1 MDARNIGLRNI
12 EVADTKICSIDGNNG
27 KLIYRGYDILDLVNH
42 STFEETSYLLLLG
55 ELPRNGQLS
64 DFSRRLREARCL
76 PQELLASMD
85 NRLRTARPMDV
96 LQSIVCELAD
106 YDPDLDDDTKEAN
119 INRAINL
126 ISKIPTIVAA
136 WERIRNNK
144 EIVTPDSEENH
155 ASNFLYMLSGTKPH
169 PKEAKIFD
177 ICLILHAEHSFN
189 ASTFAAREIASTRA
203 HMYSCI
209 GGAIGALSGELHGG
223 ANVQVMKMLL
233 EINDP
238 SNVERWVKNRLGTGG
253 RIMGMGH
260 AVYKTT
266 DPRSEVLSRLS
277 KILSTRKKTPWYEI
291 TEQVERITQQH
302 MMDVR
307 KQAIYPNVD
316 LYSAALYHDMNIP
329 TDLNTPIFAISRI
342 AGWSSH
348 VIEEKF
354 AEAAPKPALYRPKA
368 LYVGRYC
375 GPMGCEY
382 TPLADREI
390 ASKIHNKTISSLTK

>member
-64 DFSRRLREARCL
+64 DFSRRLREARAL
-76 PQELLASMD
+76 PPELLARMKD
-85 NRLRTARPMDV
+85 RRHTARPMDV
-96 LQSIVCELAD
+96 LQSSVCELAD
-106 YDPDLDDDTKEAN
+106 YDTDLDDDTKEAN
-119 INRAINL
+119 ISRAINL

-136 WERIRNNK
+136 WERTRNNK
-144 EIVTPDSEENH
+144 EAISPTSEGDH
-155 ASNFLYMLSGTKPH
+155 ASNFLYMLSGTKPTL
-169 PKEAKIFD
+169 KEAKIFD

-238 SNVERWVKNRLGTGG
+238 PNAERWVKNRLDTGG

-277 KILSTRKKTPWYEI
+277 KILSREKKTQWFEI
-291 TEQVERITQQH
+291 TEKVERATQQY
-302 MMDVR
+302 MMKER

-316 LYSAALYHDMNIP
+316 LYSAALYHDMDIP
-329 TDLNTPIFAISRI
+329 IDLNTPIFAISRI

-348 VIEEKF
+348 IIEEKF

-382 TPLADREI
+382 TPLADRELVE
-390 ASKIHNKTISSLTK
+390 KIHNKAAPHVD

>member
-55 ELPRNGQLS
+55 ELPLNGQLS
-64 DFSRRLREARCL
+64 NFSRRLREARAL
-76 PQELLASMD
+76 PSELLDRMK
-85 NRLRTARPMDV
+85 NRRHTARPMDV
-96 LQSIVCELAD
+96 LQSSVCELAD
-106 YDPDLDDDTKEAN
+106 YDTDLDDDTKEAN

-136 WERIRNNK
+136 WERTRNNK
-144 EIVTPDSEENH
+144 ETISPTSEGDH
-155 ASNFLYMLSGTKPH
+155 ASNFLYMLSGTKPTL
-169 PKEAKIFD
+169 KEAKIFD

-203 HMYSCI
+203 HMCASI

-233 EINDP
+233 EIGDP
-238 SNVERWVKNRLGTGG
+238 ANADRWVANRLQAGG

-260 AVYKTT
+260 AVYRTT
-266 DPRSEVLSRLS
+266 DPRADILARLS
-277 KILSTRKKTPWYEI
+277 ARICREKNNKWYEF
-291 TEQVERITQQH
+291 TRRIEEGTKKWMLENKHQG
-302 MMDVR
+302 
-307 KQAIYPNVD
+307 IYPNVD
-316 LYSAALYHDMNIP
+316 LYSASVYYSMGIP
-329 TDLNTPIFAISRI
+329 IDLNTPIFATSRI
-342 AGWSSH
+342 AGWSAH
-348 VIEEKF
+348 IIEEKF

-368 LYVGRYC
+368 VYVGKYC

-382 TPLADREI
+382 TPISGR
-390 ASKIHNKTISSLTK
+390 SK

>member
-64 DFSRRLREARCL
+64 DFSRRLREARAL
-76 PQELLASMD
+76 PPELLARMK
-85 NRLRTARPMDV
+85 NRRHTARPMDV
-96 LQSIVCELAD
+96 LQSSVCELAD
-106 YDPDLDDDTKEAN
+106 YDTDLDDDTKEAN

-136 WERIRNNK
+136 WERTRNNK
-144 EIVTPDSEENH
+144 ETISPTSEGDH
-155 ASNFLYMLSGTKPH
+155 ASNFLYMLSGTKPTL
-169 PKEAKIFD
+169 KEAKIFD

-223 ANVQVMKMLL
+223 ANVQVMRMLL

-238 SNVERWVKNRLGTGG
+238 PNAERWVKNRLDTGG

-277 KILSTRKKTPWYEI
+277 KILSREKKTQWFEI
-291 TEQVERITQQH
+291 TERVERATQQY
-302 MMDVR
+302 MMKER

-316 LYSAALYHDMNIP
+316 LYSAALYHDMDIP
-329 TDLNTPIFAISRI
+329 IDLNTPIFAISRI

-348 VIEEKF
+348 IIEEKF

-382 TPLADREI
+382 TPLADRELVE
-390 ASKIHNKTISSLTK
+390 KIHNKTAPHID

>member
-64 DFSRRLREARCL
+64 DFSRRLREARAL
-76 PQELLASMD
+76 PPELLARMK
-85 NRLRTARPMDV
+85 NRRHTARPMDV
-96 LQSIVCELAD
+96 LQSSVCELAD
-106 YDPDLDDDTKEAN
+106 YDTDLDDDTKEAN

-136 WERIRNNK
+136 WERTRNNK
-144 EIVTPDSEENH
+144 ETISPTSEGDH
-155 ASNFLYMLSGTKPH
+155 ASNFLYMLSGTKPTL
-169 PKEAKIFD
+169 KEAKIFD

-238 SNVERWVKNRLGTGG
+238 PNAERWVKNRLDTGG

-277 KILSTRKKTPWYEI
+277 KILSREKKTQWFEI
-291 TEQVERITQQH
+291 TERVERATQQY
-302 MMDVR
+302 MMKER

-316 LYSAALYHDMNIP
+316 LYSAALYHDMDIP
-329 TDLNTPIFAISRI
+329 IDLNTPIFAISRI

-348 VIEEKF
+348 IIEEKF

-382 TPLADREI
+382 TPLADRELVE
-390 ASKIHNKTISSLTK
+390 KIPQ